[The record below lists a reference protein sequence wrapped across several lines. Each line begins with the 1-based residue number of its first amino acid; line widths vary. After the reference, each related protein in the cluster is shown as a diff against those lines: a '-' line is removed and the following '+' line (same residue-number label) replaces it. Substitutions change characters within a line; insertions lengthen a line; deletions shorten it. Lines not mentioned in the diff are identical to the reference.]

1 MLGDVENVSTC
12 YSKNHQGSR
21 ENAPRLRFAR
31 HDPSTQTQMDRAPR
45 KGDKLLDVSQS
56 RRSWKTQALFIKK
69 PLELEGERPQALIVT
84 ERRPPSWP
92 RAGHCSWTG
101 TGTPGVELGHL
112 EVLVPC
118 P

>member
-56 RRSWKTQALFIKK
+56 RRLWKTQALFIKQ
-69 PLELEGERPQALIVT
+69 PPELDGKRPQALIVA
-84 ERRPPSWP
+84 ERRPPSC
-92 RAGHCSWTG
+92 RGAGRR
-101 TGTPGVELGHL
+101 P
-112 EVLVPC
+112 
-118 P
+118 